1 MLEKVAAS
9 DIELEKV
16 VVVRRQWQECSLG
29 FITYIVF
36 VLTSWQERVYR
47 DCFRYMFDGC
57 STSTDWHMVVVV
69 AILSALKTS
78 RWFSFNTFLR
88 LLTNLRHSRDPS
100 WGLLTMQLMEINILF
115 CQIANSPKSFGY
127 KPATSFDP

>member
-36 VLTSWQERVYR
+36 VLTSRQERVYR
-47 DCFRYMFDGC
+47 NCFHYMFDGLFYINRLAHGRGC
-57 STSTDWHMVVVV
+57 RNPVCVENIQVVLV
-69 AILSALKTS
+69 
-78 RWFSFNTFLR
+78 
-88 LLTNLRHSRDPS
+88 
-100 WGLLTMQLMEINILF
+100 
-115 CQIANSPKSFGY
+115 
-127 KPATSFDP
+127 

>member
-16 VVVRRQWQECSLG
+16 ELVRRQWQECSLG

-36 VLTSWQERVYR
+36 VLTSRQERVYR
-47 DCFRYMFDGC
+47 DCFHYMFDGC
-57 STSTDWHMVVVV
+57 STSTDWHMVVAVS
-69 AILSALKTS
+69 ILSALKTS
-78 RWFSFNTFLR
+78 RWLSFNTFFR
-88 LLTNLRHSRDPS
+88 LLTNLRYSRDPS
-100 WGLLTMQLMEINILF
+100 WCLLTMKLMEMNILF

-127 KPATSFDP
+127 NPATLSDT